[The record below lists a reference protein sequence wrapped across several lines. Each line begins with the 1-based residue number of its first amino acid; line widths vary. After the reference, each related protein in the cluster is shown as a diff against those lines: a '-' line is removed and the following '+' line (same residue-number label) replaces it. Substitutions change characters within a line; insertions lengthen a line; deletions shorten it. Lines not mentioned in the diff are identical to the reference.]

1 MQEIKE
7 ILHEKLLNTSNAI
20 LEGRTNYVLYD
31 IEDTLSMLAQLEQM
45 TPLGLGECLGLVTG
59 AYAMLSDSCEIHDIS
74 SPSNRQRPQ
83 MVQGT
88 KGAPKFEIP
97 ISVLESL
104 LDSDFTV
111 KDISYILNVSEKTIK
126 RRFVQYGLSSRQRY
140 SSIPDIELDSMVED
154 IVAEFPYVGY
164 RTVRGI
170 LVSKGVKVQ
179 EQCCIG

>member
-7 ILHEKLLNTSNAI
+7 ILHEKLLNTSNAV

-111 KDISYILNVSEKTIK
+111 KVIICWWHGHSTCSCCL
-126 RRFVQYGLSSRQRY
+126 RRCTRAHQSFCCLSQQLCCLQLVVRH
-140 SSIPDIELDSMVED
+140 IPKMKLIQL
-154 IVAEFPYVGY
+154 IN
-164 RTVRGI
+164 I
-170 LVSKGVKVQ
+170 
-179 EQCCIG
+179 